1 MPDTV
6 GRKPE
11 NEKARPG
18 LMYVAAAGLFLL
30 VFRKKPLL
38 IDPPS

>member
-6 GRKPE
+6 GRKPK

-18 LMYVAAAGLFLL
+18 LIVAAVGLFLL

-38 IDPPS
+38 IDPHS